1 MRTRAYSGAVKE
13 DAIRAHYRAKELG
26 KYGPGMP
33 SSTDVWEPRSEKL
46 SPDEIF
52 PNPRYVKPDI
62 DDEEWRRLEIERR
75 RWYRLMI
82 KEQEEREAQQQQQA
96 AKTAAA
102 GETTST

>member
-1 MRTRAYSGAVKE
+1 
-13 DAIRAHYRAKELG
+13 
-26 KYGPGMP
+26 MP
-33 SSTDVWEPRSEKL
+33 NSTDVWEPRTERL
-46 SPDEIF
+46 PADRIF

-82 KEQEEREAQQQQQA
+82 KEQEEREEA
-96 AKTAAA
+96 ARRAAA